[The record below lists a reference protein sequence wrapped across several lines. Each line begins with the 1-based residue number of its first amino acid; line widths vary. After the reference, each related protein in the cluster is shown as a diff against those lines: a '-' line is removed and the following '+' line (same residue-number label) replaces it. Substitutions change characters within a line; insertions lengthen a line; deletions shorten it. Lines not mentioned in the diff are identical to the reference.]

1 MRDRPSVFSGEPIG
15 KPADLGDGA
24 PPTSRWLVVA
34 GQQPW
39 HLGRGAQVS
48 PSGKLPG
55 PSQLPRSWHAWCR
68 PSPCPGGRR
77 RRPPSLELDP
87 SEHTLPQQST
97 LRGCVDLKR
106 GRPRAL
112 PPTCLPPNHQ
122 VKWFSEKLRELH
134 YESNGCV
141 YLFVFH

>member
-24 PPTSRWLVVA
+24 PPVSRWLVVA

-55 PSQLPRSWHAWCR
+55 P
-68 PSPCPGGRR
+68 
-77 RRPPSLELDP
+77 
-87 SEHTLPQQST
+87 
-97 LRGCVDLKR
+97 
-106 GRPRAL
+106 
-112 PPTCLPPNHQ
+112 
-122 VKWFSEKLRELH
+122 
-134 YESNGCV
+134 
-141 YLFVFH
+141 

>member
-1 MRDRPSVFSGEPIG
+1 MHGRPSVFSGEPIG
-15 KPADLGDGA
+15 KPVDLGDGA

-39 HLGRGAQVS
+39 HLGRGGQVC

-122 VKWFSEKLRELH
+122 VK
-134 YESNGCV
+134 
-141 YLFVFH
+141 